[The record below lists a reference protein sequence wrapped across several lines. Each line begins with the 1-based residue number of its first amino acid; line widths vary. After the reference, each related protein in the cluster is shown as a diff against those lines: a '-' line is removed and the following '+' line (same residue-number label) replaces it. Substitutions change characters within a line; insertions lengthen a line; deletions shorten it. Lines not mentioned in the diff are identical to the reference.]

1 MDEMGLNSMALRIR
15 MFFLLFFIS
24 SPVILMAT
32 LMYQSSSFRL
42 FVGFPFS
49 KGKGKVLEPHNNFT
63 TNAFGLGTEIQN
75 TTTHKDFGGG
85 DEISDVKVLSGETQN
100 GTAAEGT
107 PENLI
112 VAEVVTAPTS
122 PLIAHRLNCL
132 KNGSSTNDSGIPDD
146 RDKLLHGLL
155 ASGFDEA
162 SCISRLQSY
171 LYRKA
176 ASPHKP
182 SPYLISKLRN
192 YEEIHTRCGPNS
204 RAYNRNMIRIVHSK
218 NNGNGVTAAMCK
230 YLVWTPVNGLGNQ
243 MISIAATFLYAILTD
258 RVLLVKFGKDK
269 HGLFCE
275 PFLNSTWQLP
285 EKSPFWNENHVE
297 TYQRMLEKDR
307 ASANNSKEEKGL
319 PSALFLNLQHTRSDP
334 EKLFHCDHSQD
345 LLRKVPLLILQ
356 SDQYF
361 VPSLFMTPS
370 FNLEITKMFPE
381 KATVF
386 HHLGRYLFHP
396 SNEAWGL
403 ISRFYKA
410 HLAKAD
416 ERIGLQI
423 RVFRPVSTPPQAVMN
438 LVLSCTI
445 MNKLLP
451 EVVAMQNSVS
461 SATKNQMVKA
471 VLVASLYAEH
481 GEILQ
486 TKYLK
491 KQSATGEV
499 IEVYQPSH
507 ERRQKYND
515 NKHNMK
521 AWTEMY
527 LLSLSDVLVTTS
539 LSTFGYVAQGLGNLR
554 PWLLYKLTNNETH
567 FPACERDFSLEPCYH
582 TPPKHYCNGKPI
594 KDFASSFPYMRECKD
609 FRFGVKLVNG

>member
-1 MDEMGLNSMALRIR
+1 MSLITTATDLPSHATMNKMGQR
-15 MFFLLFFIS
+15 FFVVFFIAF
-24 SPVILMAT
+24 PVLMVT
-32 LMYQSSSFRL
+32 LMYPNSTFTLFYGSS
-42 FVGFPFS
+42 
-49 KGKGKVLEPHNNFT
+49 KGKVLEEDKPHNIT
-63 TNAFGLGTEIQN
+63 TNSLPLGRTNNNTVTLSESEVRGKIEN
-75 TTTHKDFGGG
+75 GTTTK
-85 DEISDVKVLSGETQN
+85 
-100 GTAAEGT
+100 
-107 PENLI
+107 
-112 VAEVVTAPTS
+112 
-122 PLIAHRLNCL
+122 
-132 KNGSSTNDSGIPDD
+132 STNDSGIPDD

-258 RVLLVKFGKDK
+258 RVLLVRFGKDK

-275 PFLNSTWQLP
+275 PFLNSTWILP
-285 EKSPFWNENHVE
+285 EKSPFWNENNVQ

-307 ASANNSKEEKGL
+307 ASANNSKEDHKGL

-370 FNLEITKMFPE
+370 FNLEINKMFPE
-381 KATVF
+381 KDRVF

-403 ISRFYKA
+403 ISRFYKT

-423 RVFRPVSTPPQAVMN
+423 RVFNPVSTPQQTVMN

-445 MNKLLP
+445 KHKLLP
-451 EVVAMQNSVS
+451 EVVGMQNAVS
-461 SATKNQMVKA
+461 SNGKNQTVKA
-471 VLVASLYAEH
+471 VLVASLYPAY

-507 ERRQKYND
+507 ERHQKYND

-609 FRFGVKLVNG
+609 FSFGVKLVNGSM

>member
-1 MDEMGLNSMALRIR
+1 
-15 MFFLLFFIS
+15 
-24 SPVILMAT
+24 MAT

-63 TNAFGLGTEIQN
+63 AELLLTGTGGPNVTTNASGLGTEIQN
-75 TTTHKDFGGG
+75 TTSHKDLGGR
-85 DEISDVKVLSGETQN
+85 DEIRETQN
-100 GTAAEGT
+100 GTDAKGT
-107 PENLI
+107 TENLI
-112 VAEVVTAPTS
+112 AAEVG
-122 PLIAHRLNCL
+122 L

-176 ASPHKP
+176 ASPHKA

-218 NNGNGVTAAMCK
+218 NNGNGVAAAMCK

-275 PFLNSTWQLP
+275 PFLNSTWILP
-285 EKSPFWNENHVE
+285 DKSPFWNENHVQ

-307 ASANNSKEEKGL
+307 ASANNSKEDHKGL

-381 KATVF
+381 KDTVF

-438 LVLSCTI
+438 LVLNCTI

-451 EVVAMQNSVS
+451 EVVDMQNSVS
-461 SATKNQMVKA
+461 FASKNQMVKA

-486 TKYLK
+486 TKYMK
-491 KQSATGEV
+491 KATVTGEV
-499 IEVYQPSH
+499 IEVYQASH
-507 ERRQKYND
+507 EERQKYND

-567 FPACERDFSLEPCYH
+567 FPACERDLSLEPCYH

-609 FRFGVKLVNG
+609 FGFGVKLVNG